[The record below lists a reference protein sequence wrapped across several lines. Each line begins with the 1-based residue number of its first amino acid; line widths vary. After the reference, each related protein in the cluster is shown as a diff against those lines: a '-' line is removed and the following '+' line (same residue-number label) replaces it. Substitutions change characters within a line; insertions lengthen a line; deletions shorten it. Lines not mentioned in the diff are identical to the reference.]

1 MKIFFYF
8 LCLFFLVTLNANSEK
23 ISKIEIQGNKRISN
37 ETIKLFSG
45 VNEFKDKSLTENDL
59 NQLLKQLYE
68 TNFFQNVN
76 INLKNNILTINVIEN
91 PLIQNVKF
99 EGIKNKKILEF
110 LNEQI
115 QLKERTS
122 YLKNKIKSDEA
133 IILNALKGSGYYF
146 VKVVSKINKNNNN
159 TVDIIY
165 EVDLGEKAHI
175 KKIKFIGDKVF
186 KDGKLKKIIISEEG
200 RFWKFI

>member
-1 MKIFFYF
+1 MKTFFYF
-8 LCLFFLVTLNANSEK
+8 LCIFFLVTLNANSEK

-59 NQLLKQLYE
+59 NLLLKQLYE

-99 EGIKNKKILEF
+99 EGIKNKEDF
-110 LNEQI
+110 YFVH
-115 QLKERTS
+115 S
-122 YLKNKIKSDEA
+122 YICKPNNQD
-133 IILNALKGSGYYF
+133 IILSKTEYGGINFCSSIQQGS
-146 VKVVSKINKNNNN
+146 
-159 TVDIIY
+159 IY
-165 EVDLGEKAHI
+165 GCQFHPEKSAAS
-175 KKIKFIGDKVF
+175 G
-186 KDGKLKKIIISEEG
+186 LKII
-200 RFWKFI
+200 KNFINIVGGKK